1 MRKKRSLTSKGLLG
15 LEIEVEGKAVKSQS
29 VDENE
34 AFQSKLELQRKV
46 IKNLEALLN
55 SKTSETPE
63 HQSNS

>member
-55 SKTSETPE
+55 NKTSETPE